1 LFDTRFCNIARGNEK
16 GNVEN
21 LAKRS
26 ERTYLTPKPS
36 VGDLSELGPKLLEAC
51 QRDLDLPAPPP
62 HHGKTRRELFEEEKR
77 CLDPL
82 PDQPFEACREVSTF
96 VSKYSLVQY
105 ETNRYSVPVR
115 WAHHPVVLKAF
126 VDRVQLYCDQQCIAI
141 HPRKYD
147 KQQYVLTAEHYLN
160 LLKKKP
166 GLLNHARPFK
176 GQPWGEDFELMR
188 RELEYRCQDHG
199 TRQFI
204 DILLLMTKYPQNEVK
219 DAVSLCARRRAF
231 AYDAVLSVLRNEP
244 VRSHPQ
250 LDLSHRPELIHVDDG
265 IRPACLYDQLQ
276 SHAVRE
282 EVLV

>member
-1 LFDTRFCNIARGNEK
+1 M
-16 GNVEN
+16 
-21 LAKRS
+21 
-26 ERTYLTPKPS
+26 
-36 VGDLSELGPKLLEAC
+36 
-51 QRDLDLPAPPP
+51 
-62 HHGKTRRELFEEEKR
+62 
-77 CLDPL
+77 DPL

-96 VSKYSLVQY
+96 VNKQSLVQY

-115 WAHHPVVLKAF
+115 WAYHPVVLKVF
-126 VDRVQLYCDQQCIAI
+126 VDHVKLFCDHQCVAV

-188 RELEYRCQDHG
+188 RELEYRCQEHG
-199 TRQFI
+199 THHFI
-204 DILLLMTKYPQNEVK
+204 DILLLMTKYPENEVK
-219 DAVSLCARRRAF
+219 DAVSICVRRRAF
-231 AYDAVLSVLRNEP
+231 AYEAVLSVLRNEP
-244 VRSHPQ
+244 VRPSGQ
-250 LDLSHRPELIHVDDG
+250 LDLSHRPELTNIDDG

-276 SHAVRE
+276 PRAARE